1 MAQWPTKLPT
11 GFRPLPGTFFLALAG
26 IVVACLVLAETGKYW
41 FYRFYR
47 APAAPAPK
55 RRTPGYRAPPRRPL
69 RHVHPHR
76 PAHTPTPGTADR
88 TTAYAGRHHR
98 GGSAVASRTFAL
110 WSRSCDAA
118 Q

>member
-26 IVVACLVLAETGKYW
+26 IVVACLVLAETGKHR

-47 APAAPAPK
+47 APAAPAPGAGPPD
-55 RRTPGYRAPPRRPL
+55 TARAAAPPL
-69 RHVHPHR
+69 RHVHPLR
-76 PAHTPTPGTADR
+76 PAHTPTPARQTAQPR
-88 TTAYAGRHHR
+88 TPAGITAVVR
-98 GGSAVASRTFAL
+98 
-110 WSRSCDAA
+110 